1 MPNQALGPP
10 YTPGFGRRPPVVAGR
25 DALVDDMARVLEAGP
40 GHPRFCRALIG
51 SRGTGKTV
59 LLDLVGELAT
69 NKLGWA
75 VLHVQALQDESL
87 VAVLLERVPE
97 AFRPWGRLGRGTED
111 LRRPS
116 APVWTWASSRPAR
129 RPSGAGASAW

>member
-1 MPNQALGPP
+1 M
-10 YTPGFGRRPPVVAGR
+10 
-25 DALVDDMARVLEAGP
+25 DDLASVLEAGP
-40 GHPRFCRALIG
+40 GHPRFCRAVLG

-59 LLDLVGELAT
+59 LLDVIGELAT
-69 NKLGWA
+69 NKLSWV
-75 VLHVQALQDESL
+75 VLHVQELQDESL